1 MANPQSSKLIRF
13 DVFELDLR
21 ARELRR
27 DGRSTGLPEQSIT
40 LLAMLLEKPGEVVLR
55 EEIRTKLWP
64 NDTVVEFDHSIN
76 TAMGRL
82 RQALGD
88 SAESPQYIETLPRR
102 GYRWV
107 GPAISIEIRE
117 SMQQAPPAEGQQKSQ
132 LISES
137 NLIGKKVSHYRVLEI
152 IGGGGMGVVYK
163 GEDLKLGRK
172 VALKFLPEEM
182 VADAG
187 ARQRFES
194 EARSASALN
203 HPNICTIYGVEEY
216 EGQPF
221 LAMELL
227 QGQTLRDLIAAQP
240 QGKSWLEITN
250 LLDLAVQIAAGLE
263 AAHGQGIIHRDIKP
277 ANIFITG
284 QGQAKILDFG
294 LAKFAHAASG
304 GAELSSAEARENAGP
319 SEASRGS
326 ESLAASSPFVSRT
339 GIAMGTAGYMSPEQ
353 IRGEKLDGRTDL
365 FSLGLVLYEMATG
378 KRAFAGSTGPEL
390 QQAIL
395 TMTPSRARGVNPELP
410 AKLDEIIGRALEKA
424 REARY
429 QSAAAMRA
437 DLESLRLETRPGH
450 RAGRRKLAL
459 AAGVLL
465 ILSTGAYRLA
475 TRQPSP
481 PVAPSQIRFRQ
492 LTSVSSENGPVG
504 GTISPDGRYLAY
516 SDRLG
521 MHLQLVK
528 TGETQSIAPPEEI
541 KRGALDF
548 SVGAWFPDSKSF
560 VANAFPAGGDTSFRT
575 SHYNSIW
582 VVSITGGPPHKIR
595 DGASGGSVSPDGSLL
610 SFETNTGKN
619 GDREIWVMRPDGQEA
634 RKVFEVG
641 DEDSIGG
648 LAWSADGER
657 VIYGRQDGSDPAN
670 FYFVGGDL
678 KGGPITKIPPP
689 SDPRRIRDSLW
700 MPDGRMIYSLHERDE
715 AGSKVLT
722 CNLWQVQVDPRTSA
736 FIGKPQRLTNFAE
749 LCATPTSVTS
759 DSKQFGVFEWRPHS
773 SVYVSDLQAGGERA
787 SAPMRLTRE
796 ESWNH
801 PLAWTTDSK
810 TILFSSSRTGTDVIF
825 KQVLGQDTAEPLLTL
840 AKSEGLG
847 GACLSPDGAW
857 VYYTTSSY
865 DEGPVVST
873 KIMRDPVTEILPLAA
888 GKIMRV
894 PITGGSPQLV
904 LTANIEEWPRCARAP
919 GSLCAIAERTADRKQ
934 IVFTELDPVK
944 GRGRELA
951 RSDAETTTGYH
962 WDISPDGT
970 RIALLKHRDGKVQI
984 LSLNGGAVRPIVS
997 TGGITLSSVVW
1008 TADGKGLFV
1017 SSYSGRGADMLHM
1030 DFQGKTRLLW
1040 EQPGGIEVYGVPSPD
1055 GQHLAM
1061 RGWNV
1066 EGNIWMMENF

>member
-1 MANPQSSKLIRF
+1 MPIPQSSKLMRF
-13 DVFELDLR
+13 GAFELDLR

-27 DGRSTGLPEQSIT
+27 DRRSTGLPDQSIT
-40 LLAMLLEKPGEVVLR
+40 VLAMLLEQPGEVVLR

-88 SAESPQYIETLPRR
+88 SAENPQYIETLPRR

-117 SMQQAPPAEGQQKSQ
+117 PMQLAPPVEGEAKADPG
-132 LISES
+132 SES
-137 NLIGKKVSHYRVLEI
+137 NLIGKKVSHYRVLEVL
-152 IGGGGMGVVYK
+152 GGGGMGVVYK

-227 QGQTLRDLIAAQP
+227 QGQTLRDLIASQS
-240 QGKSWLEITN
+240 QGKSSLEN
-250 LLDLAVQIAAGLE
+250 VKLLDLAVQIVSGLE

-284 QGQAKILDFG
+284 QGRAKILDFG
-294 LAKFAHAASG
+294 LAKFAHTSPGDVELPSG
-304 GAELSSAEARENAGP
+304 AGRKNAGP
-319 SEASRGS
+319 SEPSRET
-326 ESLAASSPFVSRT
+326 ESLTASSPFVSRT
-339 GIAMGTAGYMSPEQ
+339 GVAMGTAGYMSPEQ

-395 TMTPSRARGVNPELP
+395 TMTPSRVRELNPELP
-410 AKLDEIIGRALEKA
+410 AKLDEIIGRALEKD

-429 QSAAAMRA
+429 QFASAMRA
-437 DLESLRLETRPGH
+437 DLEKLRLETQPRHQVRWP
-450 RAGRRKLAL
+450 KLAV

-465 ILSTGAYRLA
+465 FLSIGAYRFA
-475 TRQPSP
+475 TRRPSP

-492 LTSVSSENGPVG
+492 LTSVSSENGPVV
-504 GTISPDGRYLAY
+504 GTISPDGKYLAY
-516 SDRLG
+516 ADRLG

-528 TGETQSIAPPEEI
+528 TGGTQSIPPPEEV
-541 KRGALDF
+541 KSRGLDF
-548 SVGAWFPDSKSF
+548 TVGAWLPDSKSF
-560 VANAFPAGGDTSFRT
+560 LADAFPAGGDTSFRT

-582 VVSITGGPPHKIR
+582 VVAITGGPPHKIR
-595 DGASGGSVSPDGSLL
+595 DGAGGGSVSPDGSLL

-619 GDREIWVMRPDGQEA
+619 GDREIWVMRPDGQQA

-641 DEDSIGG
+641 EDDSIGG
-648 LAWSADGER
+648 LAWSPNGER
-657 VIYGRQDGSDPAN
+657 VIYARQDGPNEAN
-670 FYFVGGDL
+670 AYFVGTDL
-678 KGGPITKIPPP
+678 KGGPQTKISAP
-689 SDPRRIRDSLW
+689 SDPRKMRDFVW
-700 MPDGRMIYSLHERDE
+700 MPDGRMIYGLNEREE

-722 CNLWQVQVDPRTSA
+722 CNLWQVHLDARTSE
-736 FIGKPQRLTNFAE
+736 IIDKPQRLTNFAE
-749 LCATPTSVTS
+749 LCVNPVGATS
-759 DSKQFGVFEWRPHS
+759 DGKQLGVFEWRPHS
-773 SVYVSDLQAGGERA
+773 SVYVSELQAGGEHA
-787 SAPMRLTRE
+787 STPVRLTRE

-801 PLAWTTDSK
+801 PLAWTADSK
-810 TILFSSSRTGTDVIF
+810 TILFSSSRTGKDVIF
-825 KQVLGQDTAEPLLTL
+825 KQVLGQDTAEPLLAL
-840 AKSEGLG
+840 AKSEGLV
-847 GACLSPDGAW
+847 GACLSPDGSW

-865 DEGPVVST
+865 DEGPMVSS
-873 KIMRDPVTEILPLAA
+873 KIMRDPVTDVLPMAMS
-888 GKIMRV
+888 KIMQV
-894 PITGGSPQLV
+894 PITGGAPQLV
-904 LTANIEEWPRCARAP
+904 LTANIEEWPRCARTPA
-919 GSLCAIAERTADRKQ
+919 SLCAIAERTPDRKQ
-934 IVFTELDPVK
+934 LVFTALDPVK

-951 RSDAETTTGYH
+951 RSNVEATTGYH
-962 WDISPDGT
+962 WDLSPDGT

-984 LSLNGGAVRPIVS
+984 LSLNGGAVRSIVS
-997 TGGITLSSVVW
+997 KEGTTLSSVVW

-1017 SSYSGRGADMLHM
+1017 SSYTGRGADMLHM
-1030 DFQGKTRLLW
+1030 DFQGSTRLLW
-1040 EQPGGIEVYGVPSPD
+1040 EQPGGIEIYGVPSPD